1 MKKSKNNILPNQKE
15 ASRKPEHIETIID
28 SNKVPENLKAF
39 LTGKYYYIKTFGC
52 QANVRDEEI
61 MSGYLT
67 LAGMIRTDDP
77 KMADLAVINTCAV
90 RENAEDKVSG
100 EIGSFKGNYQRN
112 KQFLLVIAGC
122 VMQEDGVAVQLTKTY
137 PWISLII
144 GTHDVHNL
152 LPLLNNVVEKQQSLI
167 NVRSFASEIV
177 ENMPSNR
184 LSNFQAFVNISYGCD
199 KYCTYCIVPYTRGRE
214 RSRKAS
220 DIIEECKKLNNEG
233 YKEVCLL
240 GQNVNSYGLD
250 LNDGTNFATLL
261 EEVAKLGFP
270 RVKFLTSYPSQFSDD
285 MIDVMAK
292 YSNIIPWLHFP
303 VQSGSTSCLKRMGRR
318 YTREEYLEKV
328 RKIREKIPNISL
340 TTDIIVGFPGET
352 EEEFEDTLSLCKE
365 VKYSSAFTFIY
376 SARQGTPAAKMVQV
390 DPSIQHER
398 FDRLKAVIEETTA
411 EHSAAMVG
419 KTYDVLVIGPS
430 KKNSDVLTG
439 YADNGKPVNFVGPEY
454 LTGCIVPVKIIET
467 HTYSLIGELTED
479 PLILKAKD
487 VSFQMSK
494 DPILKEY
501 LTLEESIRND
511 SELKKLATTIVE
523 EKKAMAENF
532 TNGEE
537 HARHKAK
544 YIEALG
550 ALKNNPL
557 IANRNEL
564 ISLVEER
571 LLEIRDSLR

>member
-1 MKKSKNNILPNQKE
+1 
-15 ASRKPEHIETIID
+15 
-28 SNKVPENLKAF
+28 
-39 LTGKYYYIKTFGC
+39 
-52 QANVRDEEI
+52 
-61 MSGYLT
+61 
-67 LAGMIRTDDP
+67 
-77 KMADLAVINTCAV
+77 
-90 RENAEDKVSG
+90 
-100 EIGSFKGNYQRN
+100 
-112 KQFLLVIAGC
+112 
-122 VMQEDGVAVQLTKTY
+122 
-137 PWISLII
+137 
-144 GTHDVHNL
+144 
-152 LPLLNNVVEKQQSLI
+152 
-167 NVRSFASEIV
+167 
-177 ENMPSNR
+177 
-184 LSNFQAFVNISYGCD
+184 
-199 KYCTYCIVPYTRGRE
+199 
-214 RSRKAS
+214 
-220 DIIEECKKLNNEG
+220 
-233 YKEVCLL
+233 
-240 GQNVNSYGLD
+240 
-250 LNDGTNFATLL
+250 
-261 EEVAKLGFP
+261 
-270 RVKFLTSYPSQFSDD
+270 

-365 VKYSSAFTFIY
+365 VKYSSAFTFIF

-564 ISLVEER
+564 LSLVEER

>member
-15 ASRKPEHIETIID
+15 ASRRPEHISTIID
-28 SNKVPENLKAF
+28 PNKVPDYLKGYLA
-39 LTGKYYYIKTFGC
+39 GKLFYIKTFGC
-52 QANVRDEEI
+52 QANIRDEEI
-61 MSGYLT
+61 MAGYLS
-67 LAGMIRTDDP
+67 LAGMTRTEDP

-90 RENAEDKVSG
+90 RENAEDKVFG
-100 EIGSFKGNYQRN
+100 EIGSFKANHTKN

-122 VMQEDGVAVQLTKTY
+122 VMQEDGVALQLTETY

-152 LPLLNNVVEKQQSLI
+152 LPLLNNVVKKQQSLI

-214 RSRKAS
+214 RSRKAE
-220 DIIEECKKLNNEG
+220 DVIRECKKLSDEG
-233 YKEVCLL
+233 YKEICLL

-250 LNDGTNFATLL
+250 LEDGTNFANLL
-261 EEVAKLGFP
+261 EEVAKLGIP

-285 MIDVMAK
+285 MIEVMAK
-292 YSNIIPWLHFP
+292 YDNIIPWLHFP

-318 YTREEYLEKV
+318 YTREEYLDKV
-328 RKIREKIPNISL
+328 RKIRAKIPNIAL

-365 VKYSSAFTFIY
+365 VRYSSAFTFIY
-376 SARQGTPAAKMVQV
+376 SARQGTPAAKMEQL
-390 DPSIQHER
+390 DPAIQHER
-398 FDRLKAVIEETTA
+398 FDRLKAIIEETTA
-411 EHSAAMVG
+411 EHSATMVG
-419 KTYDVLVIGPS
+419 NTYNVLVIGPS
-430 KKNSDVLTG
+430 KKNSDVLTS
-439 YADNGKPVNFVGPEY
+439 YAENGKPVNFRGPEY
-454 LTGCIVPVKIIET
+454 LTGCIVPVKILET

-479 PLILKAKD
+479 PLVLKAKE
-487 VSFQMSK
+487 VAFHMSR
-494 DPILKEY
+494 DPLLKEY
-501 LTLEESIRND
+501 LALDEAIRND
-511 SELKKLATTIVE
+511 ETIKELALKIVE

-532 TNGEE
+532 TNSEE
-537 HARHKAK
+537 HLKHKTL
-544 YIEALG
+544 YVEALES
-550 ALKNNPL
+550 LKNNPL
-557 IANRNEL
+557 VSNRNEL

-571 LLEIRDSLR
+571 LLAVRDAIR